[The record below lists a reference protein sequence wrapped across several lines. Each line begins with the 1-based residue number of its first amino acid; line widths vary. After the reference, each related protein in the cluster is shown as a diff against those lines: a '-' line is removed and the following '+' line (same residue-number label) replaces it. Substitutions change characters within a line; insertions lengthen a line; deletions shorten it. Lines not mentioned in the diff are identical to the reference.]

1 LNELIPTLAIILL
14 AAEAGALLAHVV
26 GLPRVVGQIGAG
38 IILGPSVT
46 SILVANGSV
55 DGIAQLGA
63 LAILGIAGLETN
75 MAAMRQVGRAA
86 FLAAC
91 GGVILPFFAGAALA
105 LAFGTSMI
113 EAAFVGAILTAT
125 SVGITAATLRE
136 LGLME
141 TRAAATILGAAVID
155 DVLGLVVLGLVVAEA
170 GAGASPLG
178 TLVPM
183 AATIG
188 IVYVVLR
195 WVPGH
200 LDRAMTALHGRGGGL
215 AATVGL
221 VLAAGYLVQT
231 WGGLAGITGAYVAGL
246 ALAGSSVAPQV
257 KDGLLKGAEAFCM
270 PVFFVAIG
278 LAADMRTIGPVLPF
292 AIALLFVAVIAKF
305 VGSSLGAAVDGL
317 GRRESTLV
325 GIGMIARGEVALVAA
340 TVGLRSGAIDA
351 GVYAAVV
358 LVSVA
363 TTVIAPIGISLWRRA
378 GDPIAWPTLEP
389 AGPRPVPVTLAA
401 VELDR

>member
-1 LNELIPTLAIILL
+1 M
-14 AAEAGALLAHVV
+14 
-26 GLPRVVGQIGAG
+26 VGQIGAG

-55 DGIAQLGA
+55 EGIAELGA

-91 GGVILPFFAGAALA
+91 GGVVLPFIGGAALA
-105 LAFGTSMI
+105 LAFGMSLS

-136 LGLME
+136 LGLMQ
-141 TRAAATILGAAVID
+141 TRAAVTIMGAAVID
-155 DVLGLVVLGLVVAEA
+155 DVLGLVILGLVVAEV
-170 GAGASPLG
+170 GAGSSPIA
-178 TLVPM
+178 TIAPM
-183 AATIG
+183 AVTVGAVWVI
-188 IVYVVLR
+188 LR

-246 ALAGSSVAPQV
+246 ALAGSAVAPQV
-257 KDGLLKGAEAFCM
+257 REGLIKGGEAFCM

-278 LAADMRTIGPVLPF
+278 LAADMHAIGPVLPF
-292 AIALLFVAVIAKF
+292 AVALLAVAVIAKL
-305 VGSSLGAAVDGL
+305 VGSGLGAALDGL
-317 GRRESTLV
+317 DRREATLV
-325 GIGMIARGEVALVAA
+325 GVGMIARGEVALVAA
-340 TVGLRSGAIDA
+340 TVGLRSGAIDP
-351 GVYAAVV
+351 GIYAAVV

-363 TTVIAPIGISLWRRA
+363 TTVDRADRDLAVAARPRRPIGVAEPRARRRSPGA
-378 GDPIAWPTLEP
+378 GRARRR
-389 AGPRPVPVTLAA
+389 GRV
-401 VELDR
+401 DR

>member
-1 LNELIPTLAIILL
+1 M
-14 AAEAGALLAHVV
+14 V

-38 IILGPSVT
+38 IVLGPSVT
-46 SILVANGSV
+46 SVLVANGSV
-55 DGIAQLGA
+55 EGIAELGA

-91 GGVILPFFAGAALA
+91 GGVVLPFFAGAALA

-125 SVGITAATLRE
+125 SVGITAATLHE
-136 LGLME
+136 LGSWRLVPPPRSWAPRSS
-141 TRAAATILGAAVID
+141 TTSWAWSSWGWWSPRLVPGPARWATI
-155 DVLGLVVLGLVVAEA
+155 
-170 GAGASPLG
+170 
-178 TLVPM
+178 VPM
-183 AATIG
+183 AVTIG

-221 VLAAGYLVQT
+221 VLAAGCLVQT
-231 WGGLAGITGAYVAGL
+231 WGGLAGITGAYIAGL

-257 KDGLLKGAEAFCM
+257 KEGLIKGAEAFCM

-278 LAADMRTIGPVLPF
+278 LAADMHAIGPVLPF
-292 AIALLFVAVIAKF
+292 AVALLVVAVVSKL
-305 VGSSLGAAVDGL
+305 VGSSLGAMLDGL
-317 GRRESTLV
+317 DRRSPPW
-325 GIGMIARGEVALVAA
+325 
-340 TVGLRSGAIDA
+340 S
-351 GVYAAVV
+351 
-358 LVSVA
+358 VSA
-363 TTVIAPIGISLWRRA
+363 
-378 GDPIAWPTLEP
+378 
-389 AGPRPVPVTLAA
+389 
-401 VELDR
+401 